1 MEPMDNQ
8 NPEPLLQ
15 TSKRRNNKAML
26 LAILLFALVVL
37 GMFAFAYWKQK
48 DTNKEAEAPVVPI
61 DQSED
66 RYAGITRIEGKH
78 FFIDDVHTIVGEV
91 AVPTP
96 CDLLDV
102 DVIIAESF
110 PEQVTLDFK
119 LNNSAE
125 FCAQVVTT
133 QRFMVTAKVSEDA
146 TFKALL
152 NSRVVELNLVEAAPG
167 ETPDSFELFIK
178 G

>member
-1 MEPMDNQ
+1 MDTMDNQ
-8 NPEPLLQ
+8 NPAPLQ
-15 TSKRRNNKAML
+15 QPQKRSSNRVML
-26 LAILLFALVVL
+26 LAILLFVAIVG

-48 DTNKEAEAPVVPI
+48 DAKEAEAPVVPI

-66 RYAGITRIEGKH
+66 RYASITRIDGKH

-102 DVIIAESF
+102 DVVIAESF

-119 LNNSAE
+119 LQNSAE

-152 NSRVVELNLVEAAPG
+152 NSRVIELNLVEAAPG

>member
-1 MEPMDNQ
+1 MDELNNQ
-8 NPEPLLQ
+8 ESSILEQ
-15 TSKRRNNKAML
+15 SQKRKSNRAMY
-26 LAILLFALVVL
+26 LAVLLFVLVVA

-48 DTNKEAEAPVVPI
+48 SSKEAEAPMVPI

-78 FFIDDVHTIVGEV
+78 FFIDGIHTIVGEV
-91 AVPTP
+91 NVPTP

-102 DVIIAESF
+102 EVIIAESF
-110 PEQVTLDFK
+110 PEQVTLDFT

-133 QRFMVTAKVSEDA
+133 QRFMVTAKVSENA

-152 NSRVVELNLVEAAPG
+152 NSRAVELNLVEAAPG

>member
-8 NPEPLLQ
+8 SPEPFLQ
-15 TSKRRNNKAML
+15 TNKRRNNKAML
-26 LAILLFALVVL
+26 LAVLLFTLVVL
-37 GMFAFAYWKQK
+37 SMFAFAYWKQK
-48 DTNKEAEAPVVPI
+48 DASKEAEAPVVPI

-66 RYAGITRIEGKH
+66 RYASITRIEGKH
-78 FFIDDVHTIVGEV
+78 FFIDKVHTIVGEV

-133 QRFMVTAKVSEDA
+133 QRFMVTAKVSEEA
-146 TFKALL
+146 TFKTLL

>member
-15 TSKRRNNKAML
+15 TNRRKNNKAMI
-26 LAILLFALVVL
+26 LAVVIFAIVVL

-48 DTNKEAEAPVVPI
+48 DNKEAEAPIVPI
-61 DQSED
+61 EQSEE
-66 RYAGITRIEGKH
+66 RYAGITRIDGKH

-102 DVIIAESF
+102 DVVIAESF

-152 NSRVVELNLVEAAPG
+152 NNRVVELNLVEAAPG